1 MCIATGDIVWFNN
14 GPFPCNMSDREIF
27 DLHLDQCLIEGEGV
41 KADSGYTERVNIFTP
56 GVRKTRNA
64 RKQKSQARARLESTN
79 GLFKVFGV
87 MKKWEN
93 PNTAKHGTMAKVVA
107 VIVQLSFTCGK
118 RLYNVKYNV
127 NYD

>member
-1 MCIATGDIVWFNN
+1 MCIATGDIVWFN

-27 DLHLDQCLIEGEGV
+27 DLHLDQRLIEGEGV
-41 KADSGYTERVNIFTP
+41 EADSGYTGRVNIFTP
-56 GVRKTRNA
+56 GVGKTRNA

-79 GLFKVFGV
+79 GLFKYYGV

-93 PNTAKHGTMAKVVA
+93 HDTAKHGTMAKTVA
-107 VIVQLSFTCGK
+107 VIVQLSFSCGE
-118 RLYNVKYNV
+118 RLYAVEYHF